1 MKKLAL
7 IATLVLG
14 ASSAFAMDG
23 SGWASE
29 FESMSAFDSQYGNRA
44 GYVKPIIDNLG
55 NVLNS
60 NWYSSASVPQ
70 SFTFEAGL
78 PISIIPIGD
87 DDKSYDGKPSI
98 FGGHGNPEAP
108 SDTIYGNKTLNGL
121 GVFTYPYL
129 QMGASF
135 YHFRAVLR
143 MMYLPSISELREFSL
158 FGIGFQ
164 YSFGHFFQYMLP
176 KAAQPFDVSIVYG
189 YNSSTIGYRPDAF
202 EGKLGLDISTHN
214 FSFVF
219 GYKPVNFFEVM
230 MSLGYQSAK
239 MLSYGELY
247 QQDPYDIFRKNEIYP
262 DITVKG
268 NNGFR
273 FGIAIAL
280 QISSLHP
287 VIGYDYAGKSSFTTN
302 VLYFKSQFGKDKT
315 PDEIAKDKG
324 YVRGAKTEES
334 QAETTETPA
343 EQAPVEESSDASG
356 SEAPAEEPVEEA
368 PAVPA
373 VEEAPAEEAPATEE
387 DF

>member
-1 MKKLAL
+1 MKKLFLA
-7 IATLVLG
+7 AFMMG
-14 ASSAFAMDG
+14 AAAASAMDN
-23 SGWASE
+23 SGWATE
-29 FESMSAFDSQYGNRA
+29 FESMSAFDSRYGNRS

-60 NWYSSASVPQ
+60 NWYASASVPQ

-87 DDKSYDGKPSI
+87 DDKTYDGKPTI
-98 FGGHGNPEAP
+98 FGDHGNPEAP
-108 SDTIYGNKTLNGL
+108 SDTIYGSKTLNGL

-143 MMYLPSISELREFSL
+143 MMYLPSISELRKFSL

-164 YSFGHFFQYMLP
+164 YSFGHLFQYMLP

-189 YNSSTIGYRPDAF
+189 YNSSSIGYRPDGF
-202 EGKLGLDISTHN
+202 DGKLGLDISTHN

-230 MSLGYQSAK
+230 MSLGYQSAE

-247 QQDPYDIFRKNEIYP
+247 HTDPYINFRKDEIYP

-287 VIGYDYAGKSSFTTN
+287 VLGYDYAGKSSFTTN
-302 VLYFKSQFGKDKT
+302 VLYFRQQFGKDKT

-324 YVRGAKTEES
+324 YVRGGNVKTQSSETEAPVEQASTIEE
-334 QAETTETPA
+334 TPTETP
-343 EQAPVEESSDASG
+343 EAPAAEESS
-356 SEAPAEEPVEEA
+356 AETSNDDSFNEE
-368 PAVPA
+368 
-373 VEEAPAEEAPATEE
+373 
-387 DF
+387 

>member
-1 MKKLAL
+1 M
-7 IATLVLG
+7 G
-14 ASSAFAMDG
+14 AAIAFAMDYE
-23 SGWASE
+23 SGWATE
-29 FESMSAFDSQYGNRA
+29 FESMSAFDSQYGNRS

-60 NWYSSASVPQ
+60 NWYVSASVPQ

-87 DDKSYDGKPSI
+87 DDKSYDGGKPTI
-98 FGGHGNPEAP
+98 FGDHGNPQVR
-108 SDTIYGNKTLNGL
+108 SDTTIYGNKTLNGL

-129 QMGASF
+129 QFGAGF
-135 YHFRAVLR
+135 YHFRTAIR
-143 MMYLPSISELREFSL
+143 FMYLPSISELRKFSL

-164 YSFGHFFQYMLP
+164 YSFGHFFQYLLP
-176 KAAQPFDVSIVYG
+176 KAAQPLDVSLVYG
-189 YNSSTIGYRPDAF
+189 YNSASIGYRPDEF
-202 EGKLGLDISTHN
+202 EGELDLDISTHN
-214 FSFVF
+214 FSFVI
-219 GYKPVNFFEVM
+219 GYKPVSFFEVM
-230 MSLGYQSAK
+230 MSLGYQSAE
-239 MLSYGELY
+239 MMSYGELY

-287 VIGYDYAGKSSFTTN
+287 VLGYNYAGKSSFTTN
-302 VLYFKSQFGKDKT
+302 VLYFRSQFGTDKT

-324 YVRGAKTEES
+324 YVRDANEKTESEK
-334 QAETTETPA
+334 A
-343 EQAPVEESSDASG
+343 
-356 SEAPAEEPVEEA
+356 EAPAEESSEANATEVPAEEPVDAPEAPTVEEA
-368 PAVPA
+368 
-373 VEEAPAEEAPATEE
+373 EAPAAEE

>member
-1 MKKLAL
+1 MKKLFLAAL
-7 IATLVLG
+7 IMGAAAAT
-14 ASSAFAMDG
+14 AMDD
-23 SGWASE
+23 SGWATQ
-29 FESMSAFDSQYGNRA
+29 FESMSAFDSQYGNRS

-60 NWYSSASVPQ
+60 NWYASASVPQ

-87 DDKSYDGKPSI
+87 DDKSYDGKPTI
-98 FGGHGNPEAP
+98 FGDHGNPEAP
-108 SDTIYGNKTLNGL
+108 SDTIYGIKTLNGL

-143 MMYLPSISELREFSL
+143 MMYLPSISDLRKFSL

-189 YNSSTIGYRPDAF
+189 YNSSSIGYRPDEF
-202 EGKLGLDISTHN
+202 DGKLGLDVSTHN

-230 MSLGYQSAK
+230 MSLGYQSAE

-247 QQDPYDIFRKNEIYP
+247 QIDPYTNFRKNEIYP

-280 QISSLHP
+280 QINSFHP

-324 YVRGAKTEES
+324 YVRGGNVKTQSSETEAPVE
-334 QAETTETPA
+334 QASTIEETPA
-343 EQAPVEESSDASG
+343 DEPVEAP
-356 SEAPAEEPVEEA
+356 EAPA
-368 PAVPA
+368 
-373 VEEAPAEEAPATEE
+373 AEENSAEASTEDTFNE
-387 DF
+387 E

>member
-1 MKKLAL
+1 MKKLFLAAL
-7 IATLVLG
+7 IMGAAAAT
-14 ASSAFAMDG
+14 AMDD
-23 SGWASE
+23 SGWATQ
-29 FESMSAFDSQYGNRA
+29 FESMSAFDSQYGNRS

-60 NWYSSASVPQ
+60 NWYASASVPQ

-87 DDKSYDGKPSI
+87 DDKSYDGKPTI
-98 FGGHGNPEAP
+98 FGDHGNPEAP
-108 SDTIYGNKTLNGL
+108 SDTIYGIKTLNGL

-143 MMYLPSISELREFSL
+143 MMYLPSISDLRKFSL

-189 YNSSTIGYRPDAF
+189 YNSSSIGYRPDEF
-202 EGKLGLDISTHN
+202 DGKLGLDVSTHN

-230 MSLGYQSAK
+230 MSLGYQSAE

-247 QQDPYDIFRKNEIYP
+247 QIDPYTNFRKNEIYP

-280 QISSLHP
+280 QINSFHP
-287 VIGYDYAGKSSFTTN
+287 VLGYDYAGKSSFTTN
-302 VLYFKSQFGKDKT
+302 VLYFRQQFGKDKT

-324 YVRGAKTEES
+324 YVRGGNVKTQSSETEAPVEQASTIEE
-334 QAETTETPA
+334 TPTETP
-343 EQAPVEESSDASG
+343 EAPAAEESS
-356 SEAPAEEPVEEA
+356 AETSNDDSFNEE
-368 PAVPA
+368 
-373 VEEAPAEEAPATEE
+373 
-387 DF
+387 

>member
-1 MKKLAL
+1 MKVGVPKDSPMRLQEAL
-7 IATLVLG
+7 LYSLQE
-14 ASSAFAMDG
+14 ASLSDG
-23 SGWASE
+23 
-29 FESMSAFDSQYGNRA
+29 
-44 GYVKPIIDNLG
+44 
-55 NVLNS
+55 
-60 NWYSSASVPQ
+60 
-70 SFTFEAGL
+70 
-78 PISIIPIGD
+78 
-87 DDKSYDGKPSI
+87 
-98 FGGHGNPEAP
+98 HC
-108 SDTIYGNKTLNGL
+108 
-121 GVFTYPYL
+121 
-129 QMGASF
+129 
-135 YHFRAVLR
+135 
-143 MMYLPSISELREFSL
+143 YLPSNDLIGRTLKNLRIDVTDDDAIQNLLEQFKRICEAGRIKRHGEDCFYPPL
-158 FGIGFQ
+158 DNAEQKIAEIIKRRLNEN
-164 YSFGHFFQYMLP
+164 GHFFQYMLP

-324 YVRGAKTEES
+324 YVRGGNVKTQS
-334 QAETTETPA
+334 DET
-343 EQAPVEESSDASG
+343 
-356 SEAPAEEPVEEA
+356 EAPAEEPVETPE
-368 PAVPA
+368 VPA
-373 VEEAPAEEAPATEE
+373 VEESEAPAAEE

>member
-1 MKKLAL
+1 MKKLFLA
-7 IATLVLG
+7 AFMMG
-14 ASSAFAMDG
+14 AAAASAMDN
-23 SGWASE
+23 SGWATE
-29 FESMSAFDSQYGNRA
+29 FESMSAFDSRYGNRS

-60 NWYSSASVPQ
+60 NWYASASVPQ

-87 DDKSYDGKPSI
+87 DDKTYDGKPTI
-98 FGGHGNPEAP
+98 FGDHGNPEAP
-108 SDTIYGNKTLNGL
+108 SDTIYGSKTLNGL

-143 MMYLPSISELREFSL
+143 MMYLPSVSELRKFSL

-164 YSFGHFFQYMLP
+164 YSFGHLFQYMLP

-189 YNSSTIGYRPDAF
+189 YNSSSIGYRPDGF
-202 EGKLGLDISTHN
+202 DGKLGLDISTHN

-230 MSLGYQSAK
+230 MSLGYQSAE

-247 QQDPYDIFRKNEIYP
+247 HTDPYTNFRKDEIYP

-280 QISSLHP
+280 QINSFHP
-287 VIGYDYAGKSSFTTN
+287 VLGYDYAGKSSFTTN

-324 YVRGAKTEES
+324 YVRGGNVKTQSSETEAPVE
-334 QAETTETPA
+334 QASTIEETPA
-343 EQAPVEESSDASG
+343 D
-356 SEAPAEEPVEEA
+356 EPVEAPEA
-368 PAVPA
+368 PAV
-373 VEEAPAEEAPATEE
+373 EENSAEASTEDTFNE
-387 DF
+387 E

>member
-1 MKKLAL
+1 M
-7 IATLVLG
+7 G
-14 ASSAFAMDG
+14 AAAVSAMEEG
-23 SGWASE
+23 GWATE
-29 FESMSAFDSQYGNRA
+29 YESMSAFDSQLGNRS

-60 NWYSSASVPQ
+60 NWYVSASVPQ

-78 PISIIPIGD
+78 PISLIPIGD
-87 DDKSYDGKPSI
+87 DDRSYDGGKPTI
-98 FGGHGNPEAP
+98 FGDHGNPEAP

-143 MMYLPSISELREFSL
+143 MMYLPSISELRKFSL

-189 YNSSTIGYRPDAF
+189 YNSSTIGYRPDGF
-202 EGKLGLDISTHN
+202 DGKLGLDISTHN

-230 MSLGYQSAK
+230 MSLGYQSAE
-239 MLSYGELY
+239 MMSYGELY
-247 QQDPYDIFRKNEIYP
+247 HTDPYINFRKDEIYP

-287 VIGYDYAGKSSFTTN
+287 VIGYDHAGKSSFTTN
-302 VLYFKSQFGKDKT
+302 VLYFRQQFGKDKT

-324 YVRGAKTEES
+324 YVRDANEKTESEK
-334 QAETTETPA
+334 A
-343 EQAPVEESSDASG
+343 
-356 SEAPAEEPVEEA
+356 EAPAEESSEANATEVPAEEPVDAPEAPTVEEA
-368 PAVPA
+368 
-373 VEEAPAEEAPATEE
+373 EAPAAEE